1 MSYQEIWK
9 KLPKKER
16 FLKKS
21 NNRIFQRSNHFLR
34 MSSNHI
40 CTCKKNFKSKMK
52 KYKVWIKIGIKE
64 GNILVPI
71 ELQD

>member
-1 MSYQEIWK
+1 
-9 KLPKKER
+9 
-16 FLKKS
+16 
-21 NNRIFQRSNHFLR
+21 

-40 CTCKKNFKSKMK
+40 CICKKTFKSKMK